1 MMTEYQLVGM
11 HPSIKPSPHQ
21 SMISSELLYK
31 IYSRARRASLKSKPT
46 RTHYNANTF
55 G

>member
-1 MMTEYQLVGM
+1 MEQ
-11 HPSIKPSPHQ
+11 Q
-21 SMISSELLYK
+21 MINGDLLYR
-31 IYSRARRASLKSKPT
+31 IYNRARQSGQQTKPI

>member
-1 MMTEYQLVGM
+1 MVHME
-11 HPSIKPSPHQ
+11 
-21 SMISSELLYK
+21 SMINGQLLYK
-31 IYSRARRASLKSKPT
+31 IYSRARQSGQQTKPI